1 MTGNRKSIDTLKL
14 TDIGIRLR
22 CLRDTLNITLE
33 KMKELTGISRSYISD
48 FERGRKLPSS
58 KYLFFLI
65 EDFDADINY
74 IFTGRGEMFLR
85 TKKEAENYYDFG
97 KYEEEIND

>member
-1 MTGNRKSIDTLKL
+1 MSGNRKNIDSLKL

-48 FERGRKLPSS
+48 FERGRKLPSAR
-58 KYLFFLI
+58 YLFYLI
-65 EDFDADINY
+65 DDFGADINY
-74 IFTGRGEMFLR
+74 ILTGRGEMFLR
-85 TKKEAENYYDFG
+85 SKEGAENRYDFG
-97 KYEEEIND
+97 KYEE